1 MKTKKRVLTSQQK
14 LKAYII
20 LNFIYITKDKNRL
33 FLQMEEIKENIEKET
48 LSLENGLDDL
58 RNIITPKQIGKF
70 LIEVEKV

>member
-1 MKTKKRVLTSQQK
+1 
-14 LKAYII
+14 
-20 LNFIYITKDKNRL
+20 
-33 FLQMEEIKENIEKET
+33 MEEIKENIEKET